1 MQHRRLAASLCL
13 LAAAAAGC
21 GASQAAP
28 AARHLNA
35 ILGRPAG
42 TSGGSPPADAS
53 LTGVHACKLIDATVI
68 RSVIGPLFRAP
79 YEVPDGLECF
89 YEPAVPGGAGPDVI
103 VTVMPR
109 SGFEAAEAFDQGAAQ
124 AGAITFATVPGLGDS
139 GYTTSQSNGAQHYS
153 VSAARGGRAV
163 GISVASTSPAAE
175 RQVME
180 LMQAA
185 ITHL

>member
-1 MQHRRLAASLCL
+1 MQHRHLAASLCL
-13 LAAAAAGC
+13 LGAAAAGC
-21 GASQAAP
+21 GTSQAAP
-28 AARHLNA
+28 AASHLNA

-109 SGFEAAEAFDQGAAQ
+109 SGFEAAEAFDQGAARRARSPSQ
-124 AGAITFATVPGLGDS
+124 RCPAWATAATRPPSPMARSTTRSVLHGAAGR
-139 GYTTSQSNGAQHYS
+139 
-153 VSAARGGRAV
+153 SA
-163 GISVASTSPAAE
+163 SP
-175 RQVME
+175 
-180 LMQAA
+180 
-185 ITHL
+185 